1 MDNNHCDWVFRL
13 WVGTQHFACLV
24 LNPLITPG
32 SLVNAYRRFIARQ
45 KMFRKS
51 ATIIDWKN
59 VANFKCVIL
68 FGPQPGVP
76 SYLSYRTKLKG
87 KRVGRKRKE
96 MFQVKATS
104 FKNITHKPTRKA
116 SRVIRVGLL

>member
-1 MDNNHCDWVFRL
+1 M
-13 WVGTQHFACLV
+13 WVGTQHFACLVGCLV

-76 SYLSYRTKLKG
+76 SYLSFEQNR
-87 KRVGRKRKE
+87 REKE
-96 MFQVKATS
+96 LEEKEKKCF
-104 FKNITHKPTRKA
+104 R
-116 SRVIRVGLL
+116 